1 MFQALSPLPADPIL
15 NLIVKC
21 KNDPNPNKVDLGVGV
36 YKDEQGHTPIMK
48 AVREAEQRMIDQQT
62 TKTYIGPAGS
72 ELFNQEIRALLLGKD
87 HPAIRDG
94 RLVSVQTPGGTG
106 ALRVAAELAYK
117 ANPNATIWVSDPTWA
132 NHVPT
137 FTAAGLTVKTY
148 PYYDFASKSIRFEAM
163 LDTLNQ
169 ASAGDIVLLHG
180 CCHNPSGADLTN
192 EQWDTISGVLLSK
205 GLVPFIDI
213 AYQGLGDGLEEDG
226 YGLRLM
232 ADTQPELI
240 IASSCS
246 KNFGLYR
253 ERTGAA
259 LMITRNSEEAAV
271 TQSNLNSVVRINY
284 SMPPAHGAAIV
295 ETILSDAALT
305 QTWRTELDEVRH
317 RINAMRGQ
325 LARSITEINPEL
337 DFSFIEQ
344 QKGMFS
350 FLGLNPAQV
359 ELLQTEHSVYVV
371 GSSRM
376 SIAGLNQQNVAH
388 VARAVVDVLSKA

>member
-137 FTAAGLTVKTY
+137 FTAAGLTVNTY

-192 EQWDTISGVLLSK
+192 EQWDTISSVLLTK

-232 ADTQPELI
+232 ADTQPEMI

-271 TQSNLNSVVRINY
+271 AQSNLNSVVRINY

-350 FLGLNPAQV
+350 FLGLNPSQV

>member
-48 AVREAEQRMIDQQT
+48 AVREAEQLMINQQT

-72 ELFNQEIRALLLGKD
+72 ELFNQEIRSLLLGKD
-87 HPAIRDG
+87 HSAIRDG
-94 RLVSVQTPGGTG
+94 RIVSVQTPGGTG
-106 ALRVAAELAYK
+106 ALRVAAELVYK
-117 ANPNATIWVSDPTWA
+117 ASPSATIWVSDPTWA
-132 NHVPT
+132 NHIPT
-137 FTAAGLTVKTY
+137 FIAAGLTVKNY

-163 LDTLNQ
+163 LDTLNS
-169 ASAGDIVLLHG
+169 AKAGDVVLLHG
-180 CCHNPSGADLTN
+180 CCHNPSGADLTQD
-192 EQWDTISGVLLSK
+192 QWQAISELLLKK
-205 GLVPFIDI
+205 GLTPFIDI
-213 AYQGLGDGLEEDG
+213 AYQGLGDGLEEDA

-232 ADTQPELI
+232 ADTQPEVV

-259 LMITRNSEEAAV
+259 LVVTRNKEEAAV

-295 ETILSDAALT
+295 ETILSDTRLT
-305 QTWRTELDEVRH
+305 QAWKTELDEVRH

-325 LARSITEINPEL
+325 LARSIQEINANL

-350 FLGLNPAQV
+350 FLGLSPSQV
-359 ELLQTEHSVYVV
+359 ELLQTEHSIYVV

-376 SIAGLNQQNVAH
+376 SIAGLNQKNVSH
-388 VARAVVDVLSKA
+388 VAQAVVDVLAKG